1 MTNLFN
7 DNWQFC
13 EIAIDEASMFKDGS
27 PVIFEPGDFF
37 DQANS
42 ESLEYKPVSVPHDW
56 QIFHVK
62 ELYKNSAGCY
72 KKTFVLDDIQDSH
85 FSVRFEGVYMNSEV
99 WVNGKSA
106 GQWKYGYGTFE
117 FDISDLVQKGENLIQ
132 VIAVYQNCNTRWYS
146 GAGIFRD
153 VSFTKTGKTFLA
165 PDGTYFRAR
174 LAGGSKWDCKF
185 SAEVCGKIDGHK
197 VRHIIKDKNG
207 RVFWKTE
214 GSVPLEISSDENEY
228 LNKVAIGIKNQK
240 ICRAE
245 ECFSVESPELWDIEN
260 PHLYKVTTELIDSTG
275 TVIDSIE
282 QNFGFKTAEFHK
294 ENGFFLNGRHVKIY
308 GACHHHDQGALGAAF
323 DKNAF
328 RRQLNKLKEMGV
340 NSVRCSHNP
349 PPKGWMD
356 LCDEMGILVDDEAF
370 DMWEKP
376 KTPFDYG
383 NHFNDWCERDTAS
396 WVRKDR
402 NHPCLIMWSIGNEIY
417 DTHMGNGLEITKKLK
432 SFVNYHDPD
441 KNALVTI
448 ASNYMMTDGAQE
460 CAKEIETVG
469 YNYLE
474 RLYDEHHEKYKDLPD
489 WKIYGSETGSTIQS
503 RGIYHFPETLKLVT
517 FSDMQCSSLGNC
529 TTTWGAANT
538 QTVIATDRDCS
549 FSAGQYIWTGWDYIG
564 EPTPYHSKNSFF
576 GQIDTAGFPKD
587 TFYLFKSE
595 WAYKNTEPFVH
606 LLPYWDW
613 NEGQI
618 IDVKAYTNAESVEL
632 FFNGK
637 SLGKQD
643 INHKSGKAPFGQW
656 QLDYHKGEITAVGYD
671 ENGKEI
677 CRETKR
683 SFEDPAKIRL
693 IPETEDTGNLFFV
706 QVMTEDKN
714 KTLVENARN
723 YITVRID
730 GDGELVGL
738 DNGDSTD
745 YDEYFTDNKKLH
757 SRKLFQNRLI
767 AIIRGK
773 TKESSF
779 TVSAASK
786 GLPVSSIKYDGSG
799 WSENSEEVMLTPEKD
814 FVPVRKIEIICD
826 GTTDLTKEN
835 KEISVTAKVL
845 PENASIK
852 TIQWNPVLKEC
863 VSSDYIEVCN
873 LQGIGSGVEKATIK
887 AVCDGECILRLGAKN
902 GQQHDEILSD
912 LNFTVNGVGN
922 PKLNP
927 YKLIEACRLSSW
939 DPSKEKP
946 VVSLESGISNR
957 GFGPTWISFDKV
969 DFGTEGADTI
979 HLPIFS
985 FDTELPVEVWDGIP
999 ESSENG
1005 NNENA
1010 GKCLLKATYKHSSI
1024 YNTFSENV
1032 FTLSRRLFGVHTIS
1046 IAFKTELVFHGFYF
1060 DQTAKALSKLS
1071 ALDADD
1077 IVGDSFTKTEDAV
1090 TGIGNNVNLDFANMD
1105 FGNKG
1110 AVKLTICGKSNTENN
1125 TINLKL
1131 FGENGSV
1138 KTHVIEFTHTDDYEE
1153 KTFELT
1159 EITGLQKVSFVFLP
1173 GCNFDFR
1180 WFKFSC

>member
-1 MTNLFN
+1 MTDYLGQKTCYSMLNNEDTIYIEFYRTHDESCNNLYFCIENQTYLVVDSLTHRLRLYLSNENIYEFAPTYNNTDYRLSRIFN
-7 DNWQFC
+7 NLNETINFIWTRT
-13 EIAIDEASMFKDGS
+13 GS
-27 PVIFEPGDFF
+27 TYLLTRIS
-37 DQANS
+37 NS
-42 ESLEYKPVSVPHDW
+42 SEDVVNLSYSSLQLDSISYSQGNESVSLTYTSSGVT
-56 QIFHVK
+56 I
-62 ELYKNSAGCY
+62 
-72 KKTFVLDDIQDSH
+72 KK
-85 FSVRFEGVYMNSEV
+85 
-99 WVNGKSA
+99 
-106 GQWKYGYGTFE
+106 
-117 FDISDLVQKGENLIQ
+117 
-132 VIAVYQNCNTRWYS
+132 YS
-146 GAGIFRD
+146 GSTLTYRYIL
-153 VSFTKTGKTFLA
+153 SFNSSNLLTSVDYRRPDESNGTIRRISYTYDGDNRVINTSLHNYCNNLLDSKNISYSDYQTKITSF
-165 PDGTYFRAR
+165 
-174 LAGGSKWDCKF
+174 
-185 SAEVCGKIDGHK
+185 DGHF
-197 VRHIIKDKNG
+197 ITYSFDDLG
-207 RVFWKTE
+207 RIVNISNDQKIYQTTNYN
-214 GSVPLEISSDENEY
+214 EISSFNGS
-228 LNKVAIGIKNQK
+228 LITNQ
-240 ICRAE
+240 
-245 ECFSVESPELWDIEN
+245 
-260 PHLYKVTTELIDSTG
+260 T
-275 TVIDSIE
+275 TVIIPSKNYLRNGGFEDDLSSWTINTPSYISI
-282 QNFGFKTAEFHK
+282 
-294 ENGFFLNGRHVKIY
+294 
-308 GACHHHDQGALGAAF
+308 
-323 DKNAF
+323 
-328 RRQLNKLKEMGV
+328 
-340 NSVRCSHNP
+340 
-349 PPKGWMD
+349 
-356 LCDEMGILVDDEAF
+356 VDN
-370 DMWEKP
+370 
-376 KTPFDYG
+376 PFD
-383 NHFNDWCERDTAS
+383 
-396 WVRKDR
+396 
-402 NHPCLIMWSIGNEIY
+402 LIR
-417 DTHMGNGLEITKKLK
+417 TR
-432 SFVNYHDPD
+432 
-441 KNALVTI
+441 
-448 ASNYMMTDGAQE
+448 AQ
-460 CAKEIETVG
+460 C
-469 YNYLE
+469 
-474 RLYDEHHEKYKDLPD
+474 
-489 WKIYGSETGSTIQS
+489 
-503 RGIYHFPETLKLVT
+503 
-517 FSDMQCSSLGNC
+517 
-529 TTTWGAANT
+529 
-538 QTVIATDRDCS
+538 
-549 FSAGQYIWTGWDYIG
+549 
-564 EPTPYHSKNSFF
+564 
-576 GQIDTAGFPKD
+576 
-587 TFYLFKSE
+587 
-595 WAYKNTEPFVH
+595 
-606 LLPYWDW
+606 
-613 NEGQI
+613 
-618 IDVKAYTNAESVEL
+618 
-632 FFNGK
+632 
-637 SLGKQD
+637 
-643 INHKSGKAPFGQW
+643 
-656 QLDYHKGEITAVGYD
+656 
-671 ENGKEI
+671 
-677 CRETKR
+677 
-683 SFEDPAKIRL
+683 
-693 IPETEDTGNLFFV
+693 
-706 QVMTEDKN
+706 TEDKN

-773 TKESSF
+773 TKESAF

-814 FVPVRKIEIICD
+814 FVPVRKIEIICN
-826 GTTDLTKEN
+826 GTTALTKEN

-873 LQGIGSGVEKATIK
+873 LQGIGSGVENAVIK

-946 VVSLESGISNR
+946 VVSLESGVSNR